1 MNTHMND
8 KSISMI
14 RRTKYSL
21 VLWMLIL
28 GFTAGIAWAWYFQVD
43 QATRGV
49 GTVIASSRVQVIQA
63 VDGGVLKS
71 LNVKEG
77 DRVAGDEILARFDQT
92 RFAASVKELDA
103 RLAALYAEEARL
115 RAEITG
121 AKTIRFSKHVTQFP
135 ELISVQKALFKQRRQ
150 GFYADLENLRTAVRL
165 AKEESK
171 LVNDLA
177 RSGDASRS
185 EVIRTERALNDAR
198 GDLISRKNKYYQD
211 IQLEL
216 AKVEDHIGQNEQ
228 IRTQR
233 AQQLRDSVLRA
244 PVAGIVKNVRITT
257 LGGVLRPG
265 EELMQIVPVDDRLIV
280 EAKIRPADIADIR
293 PGLSASL
300 RFDAFDSTIFG
311 SVEGTV
317 KYVSADTIKEETN
330 YGEQTY
336 YRVHLVTP
344 ENPVPTR
351 TGKRINILQGMTAQV
366 DIRTGR
372 RTVMDIILKPL
383 RKTLSESFTE
393 K

>member
-1 MNTHMND
+1 MND
-8 KSISMI
+8 TSLSMI
-14 RRTKYSL
+14 RRTRYSM
-21 VLWMLIL
+21 VLWVLIL

-43 QATRGV
+43 QTTRGP

-63 VDGGVLKS
+63 VDGGALKT

-77 DRVAGDEILARFDQT
+77 DRVAKNEILAQFDQT
-92 RFAASVKELDA
+92 RFAASVNELDA

-121 AKTIRFSKHVTQFP
+121 AKRIRFPQHVATFSD
-135 ELISVQKALFKQRRQ
+135 LISVQKALFKQRRQ
-150 GFYADLENLRTAVRL
+150 GFFADIENLKIAVRL
-165 AKEESK
+165 ASEESK
-171 LVNDLA
+171 LVNNLA
-177 RSGDASRS
+177 LAGDASRS
-185 EVIRTERALNDAR
+185 EVIRAERVLNDAQ
-198 GDLISRKNKYYQD
+198 GELITRKNKYYQEL
-211 IQLEL
+211 QLAL
-216 AKVEDHIGQNEQ
+216 AQVEDYIGQNEQ

-233 AQQLRDSVLRA
+233 AQQLRDSVIRA
-244 PVAGIVKNVRITT
+244 PVSGIVKNVRITT

-265 EELMQIVPVDDRLIV
+265 EELMQIVPVDDQLIV

-300 RFDAFDSTIFG
+300 RFDAFDSTVFG
-311 SVEGTV
+311 SVEASV
-317 KYVSADTIKEETN
+317 KYVSADTLKEETP
-330 YGEQTY
+330 YGDRTY

-351 TGKRINILQGMTAQV
+351 TGKRIHLLQGMTAQV

-372 RTVMDIILKPL
+372 RTVMDILLKPL
-383 RKTLSESFTE
+383 RKTLADSFNE